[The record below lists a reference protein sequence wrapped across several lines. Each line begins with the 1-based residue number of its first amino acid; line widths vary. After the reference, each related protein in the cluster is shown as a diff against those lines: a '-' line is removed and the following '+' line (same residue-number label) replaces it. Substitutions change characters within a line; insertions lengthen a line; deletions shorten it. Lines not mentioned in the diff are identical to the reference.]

1 MRRKYKLTKSK
12 EDVKIE
18 KNTDLSK
25 SNQPISKPGNDEKKD
40 NTTKF
45 YTLNSSKRN
54 IITYNS
60 KFRKFHRFKK
70 EEINKIDNTTNIKQN
85 NIFDNKENKKEKDK
99 AVENKNFK
107 FSKRKIDFLKFNESN
122 LTNKFNEKII
132 NTEPNTNN
140 SISNELEANKMD
152 IRAKYRRRHLNF
164 FNINNDGKYKETK
177 KNKENEEKL
186 KVSELT
192 EKENKIKINNSQVK
206 NSNLNLENKDNFDY
220 TRNESCKILS
230 LIKKCKKSSMYN
242 LPNKKKKKLIIE
254 INNNNLNENDKE
266 KISLPN
272 TEKKE
277 ENFLDFKPTSTIDSR
292 NRKKS
297 IYNFLIH
304 QAHENSNLSNTFNK
318 MYESYMSITNKK
330 RKKKEEIKKYL
341 TMEENET
348 ESGNNET
355 NKNRLSINDNNS
367 FNSLSNLIKEYGH
380 EKLRKSDINFMTFNI
395 PFFKEKGKVRKLN
408 LRNLLENSPQSKEN
422 NTNTDNNSKL
432 SEGIN
437 VTNKIVN
444 NNTFNTTYNIYK
456 INTTITKREM
466 PSNFKDKIK
475 YSDLNHQ
482 TILNS
487 SSNRNK
493 YFKIFINRNDIRKDE
508 KNKKTKISVH
518 QRVDSLIKK
527 QSKNYKEIL
536 INQEK
541 INSNYINMENIY
553 ILESNNKSLLNR
565 INNYEVSYNECND
578 WITYFFDNNIYDLII
593 NIFKNKRNI
602 NNIINKIKIEILCYF
617 LCYDA
622 SFSKTFSQAG
632 ILLKTIFHLLHS
644 NSLLLIN
651 YIINNITT
659 NDDLDY
665 NNSLINILNKII
677 NKELKLNLSLQEIH
691 NENCIIEIIE
701 QNYKQI
707 NNYYK
712 MIIDNLYNYSINT
725 STNTSPN
732 NTFEDMNN
740 NRVYKFP
747 QCLSL
752 DLDKINNSQKIKIIS
767 LFFFDAY
774 KLLNNYNILD
784 LKIFYDLFLN
794 KKNNIKTESKKFDNI
809 KRYINYHKNKY
820 RNENYNILSNI
831 KFHNDSKNC
840 LYPIKLYYKY
850 TLMINLDILVYFN
863 EWMNIYNS
871 GKNNKVILRPGTSQ
885 FLQEMKQIYE
895 LIIFANNSFEYISK
909 ILKSFENNEKFF
921 EYILSNNQLNFEK
934 NGSISNLDCL
944 NRDLKNI
951 IILDK
956 QQSISKL
963 NKDNIIYVKPFY
975 GDVNNDGNI
984 LNKLGEILINI
995 KYDMEEV
1002 DDIRISLIKHKFD
1015 IITTI
1020 TTNLN

>member
-186 KVSELT
+186 KVSGLT

-206 NSNLNLENKDNFDY
+206 NSNLNLENKDNFDN

-242 LPNKKKKKLIIE
+242 LPNKKKKKLSIE

-380 EKLRKSDINFMTFNI
+380 EIRKSDINFMTFNI

-475 YSDLNHQ
+475 YSNLNHQ

-527 QSKNYKEIL
+527 QAKNYKEIL

-632 ILLKTIFHLLHS
+632 ILLKTIFHLLHN

>member
-12 EDVKIE
+12 EDVKTE

-99 AVENKNFK
+99 PVENKNFK
-107 FSKRKIDFLKFNESN
+107 FSKRKNDFLKFNKSN

-186 KVSELT
+186 KVSGLT

-206 NSNLNLENKDNFDY
+206 NSNLNLENKDNFDN

-242 LPNKKKKKLIIE
+242 LPNKKKKKLSIE

-367 FNSLSNLIKEYGH
+367 FNSLSNLIKEYGY

-541 INSNYINMENIY
+541 INSNYINIENIY

-632 ILLKTIFHLLHS
+632 ILLKTIFHLLHN

-956 QQSISKL
+956 QQNISKL

>member
-45 YTLNSSKRN
+45 YSLNSSKRN

-186 KVSELT
+186 KVSGLT

-206 NSNLNLENKDNFDY
+206 NSNLNLENKDNFDN

-482 TILNS
+482 SILNS

-541 INSNYINMENIY
+541 INSNYINIENIY

-632 ILLKTIFHLLHS
+632 ILLKTIFHLLHN

>member
-186 KVSELT
+186 KVSGLT

-380 EKLRKSDINFMTFNI
+380 EIRKSDINFMTFNI

-632 ILLKTIFHLLHS
+632 ILLKTIFHLLHN

>member
-107 FSKRKIDFLKFNESN
+107 FSKRKIDFLKFNKSN

-186 KVSELT
+186 KVSGLT

-367 FNSLSNLIKEYGH
+367 FNSLSNLIKEYGY

-475 YSDLNHQ
+475 YSNLNHQ

-632 ILLKTIFHLLHS
+632 ILLKTIFHLLHN

>member
-12 EDVKIE
+12 EDVKTE

-107 FSKRKIDFLKFNESN
+107 FSKRKIDFLKFNKSN

-186 KVSELT
+186 KVSGLT

-206 NSNLNLENKDNFDY
+206 NSNLNLENKDNFDN

-380 EKLRKSDINFMTFNI
+380 EIRKSDINFMTFNI

-541 INSNYINMENIY
+541 INSNYINIENIY

-632 ILLKTIFHLLHS
+632 ILLKTIFHLLHN

-659 NDDLDY
+659 NNDLDY

>member
-12 EDVKIE
+12 EDVKTE

-45 YTLNSSKRN
+45 YSLNSSKRN

-186 KVSELT
+186 KVSGLT

-206 NSNLNLENKDNFDY
+206 NSNLNLENKDNFDN

-380 EKLRKSDINFMTFNI
+380 EIGKSDINFMTFNI

-475 YSDLNHQ
+475 YSNLNHQ

-536 INQEK
+536 INQEE
-541 INSNYINMENIY
+541 INSNCINIENIY

-632 ILLKTIFHLLHS
+632 ILLKTIFHLLHN